1 MPVYSAEGAPLF
13 SEGTGGSLRLLAYL
27 AIASALMATDLRTG
41 VLRGVRTAAGTLV
54 APLQTVATAP
64 LHAARYAREATAQR
78 ASLVDE
84 NAKLRQQLLFAQA
97 QLDRLAIVQ
106 EQNSRLRSLLDARQ
120 KLGLKVQLAEL
131 IDVDLDPYR
140 HRILIN
146 QGEAHGVFIGE
157 AVIDAQ
163 GLLGQVLE
171 VQPERSTVILL
182 SDPGHAVP
190 VRVQRTGLR
199 VIAYGTGQQDRIELP
214 HVPFSADIKTG
225 DLLVTSGIG
234 GRFPPGLPVATVY
247 EVLSDDSAT
256 FAVAQA
262 RPLAG
267 IGHAAELLLVSDE
280 SLALPPVAQ
289 PEPELVGPPVGLRP
303 DIEAT
308 PEAAEAPG
316 GAR

>member
-13 SEGTGGSLRLLAYL
+13 SEGSGGSLRLLAYL

-41 VLRGVRTAAGTLV
+41 LLRGARAMAGTLV
-54 APLQTVATAP
+54 APLHAVATAP
-64 LHAARYAREATAQR
+64 LHAARFAREATAQR
-78 ASLVDE
+78 ANLVDE

-97 QLDRLAIVQ
+97 RLDRLTIVQ
-106 EQNSRLRSLLDARQ
+106 EQNSRLRALLDARQ

-146 QGEAHGVFIGE
+146 QGASHGVFVGE
-157 AVIDAQ
+157 AVIDSQ
-163 GLLGQVLE
+163 GLIGQVLE
-171 VQPERSTVILL
+171 LENEHATVILL
-182 SDPGHAVP
+182 SDPSHAVP

-199 VIAYGTGQQDRIELP
+199 VIAYGTGEQTRIELP
-214 HVPFSADIKTG
+214 HVPFSADIKVG

-234 GRFPPGLPVATVY
+234 GRFPPGLPVASVY

-267 IGHAAELLLVSDE
+267 IGHATELLLVSDE
-280 SLALPPVAQ
+280 ALALPPIVDA
-289 PEPELVGPPVGLRP
+289 EPELVGPPAGLAP
-303 DIEAT
+303 Q
-308 PEAAEAPG
+308 PEAPTSVEGELP
-316 GAR
+316 

>member
-13 SEGTGGSLRLLAYL
+13 SGGSGGSLRLLVWL
-27 AIASALMATDLRTG
+27 AVASALMAADLRTG
-41 VLRGVRTAAGTLV
+41 LLRQARTAATALV
-54 APLQTVATAP
+54 APIHAVATAP
-64 LHAARYAREATAQR
+64 LQAARSVREATAQR
-78 ASLVDE
+78 AELVDE
-84 NAKLRQQLLFAQA
+84 NADLREQLLFAQA
-97 QLDRLAIVQ
+97 KLDRLTIVQ
-106 EQNSRLRSLLDARQ
+106 EQNNRLRALLDARQ
-120 KLGLKVQLAEL
+120 KLGLQAQLAEL

-146 QGEAHGVFIGE
+146 QGKDHGVFAGE

-163 GLLGQVLE
+163 GLVGQVLD
-171 VQPERSTVILL
+171 VDNDRATVILL

-199 VIAYGTGQQDRIELP
+199 VIAYGSGDPARIELP
-214 HVPFSADIKTG
+214 HVPFSADIQIG

-247 EVLSDDSAT
+247 EVQTDDSAT

-267 IGHAAELLLVSDE
+267 IASATELLLVRDE
-280 SLALPPVAQ
+280 TLALPPLPP
-289 PEPELVGPPVGLRP
+289 PEAEFVGPPEGLRV
-303 DIEAT
+303 ET
-308 PEAAEAPG
+308 PPEPVP
-316 GAR
+316 